1 MEDERRLVSEV
12 IDDNEFVE
20 WFCSRN
26 RAGNFKIVV
35 YEGMKAMET
44 SIDDL
49 NLTVR
54 SANCLRR
61 AGFDT
66 VSSLVEKI
74 GGRKDLVK
82 IRNLGSKSAEEIM
95 LKLFLFNYANL
106 EPERRKIYLNKIK
119 RVNSGEGLGEPRYEC
134 TV

>member
-1 MEDERRLVSEV
+1 V
-12 IDDNEFVE
+12 IDDREFVE
-20 WFCSRN
+20 WFCN
-26 RAGNFKIVV
+26 RKLSGKFKIVV

-44 SIDDL
+44 DIDDL

-54 SANCLRR
+54 SANCLHH
-61 AGFDT
+61 AGFNT

-74 GGRKDLVK
+74 NGRTDLMK

-106 EPERRKIYLNKIK
+106 EPERRKTYLDKIK
-119 RVNSGEGLGEPRYEC
+119 RVNSGESLGKPRFEC